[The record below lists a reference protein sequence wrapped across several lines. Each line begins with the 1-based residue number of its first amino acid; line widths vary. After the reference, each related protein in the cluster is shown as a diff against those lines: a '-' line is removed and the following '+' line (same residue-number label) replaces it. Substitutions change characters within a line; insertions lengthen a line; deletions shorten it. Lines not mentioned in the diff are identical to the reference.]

1 MFVVLSYQ
9 TLTVYIRHES
19 RNGVDGVCQWV
30 HTSLVPKPSPSRFC
44 LTALVKIRRKIWKDF
59 YMLLL
64 CHWKLRSSQSG
75 IFLVRHLMH

>member
-9 TLTVYIRHES
+9 TLTVYDTKVDM
-19 RNGVDGVCQWV
+19 GLVDGVCQWV

-59 YMLLL
+59 TCYYYMSLEA
-64 CHWKLRSSQSG
+64 
-75 IFLVRHLMH
+75 